1 MKYEELELI
10 SKAGNTKMT
19 SGLIMMLNFLKLNLF
34 SLCKERF
41 ALVKRIIS

>member
-34 SLCKERF
+34 SLC
-41 ALVKRIIS
+41 